1 MKKKRHI
8 THHSYESS
16 SQNLEHK
23 ILENLV
29 HLQKVNIDLAEKFDK
44 LTREISS
51 LLNLFE
57 SAAKSLTSTLSQ
69 EHEEKD
75 EELLEKLDKLLE
87 QNKTIAKGLSLMEE
101 RIHLPFARQTSSQ
114 LTTKQTGEQTQEIPE
129 EYAPSIESEPK
140 PLPKF

>member
-1 MKKKRHI
+1 MAKKRH
-8 THHSYESS
+8 TAHHSYESS
-16 SQNLEHK
+16 SQSLEHK

-29 HLQKVNIDLAEKFDK
+29 HLQKIHTDLAEKFDK

-75 EELLEKLDKLLE
+75 KELLEKLDKLLE

-101 RIHLPFARQTSSQ
+101 RMHAPLARQTPPK
-114 LTTKQTGEQTQEIPE
+114 LTTQQAEEQIQELPE
-129 EYAPSIESEPK
+129 EYTPSIEPR